1 MNGFYVNAVG
11 WVLTVNVHALDRQ
24 EARELSDLWILLMRA
39 RAQDSH
45 GAHFLDRLL
54 FPRYIPLSDMSREAF
69 GVLLDRMA
77 VLHPDRFGEKPLSH
91 RRDHWLLQSV
101 ASLLLGFLAIW
112 LLPLNWPLVRE
123 VVQTLFLMGIGFI
136 APTITLGRASQAA
149 KYFANRRR
157 APQSQLQR
165 SGG

>member
-11 WVLTVNVHALDRQ
+11 WVLTVNMHALNRQ

-39 RAQDSH
+39 RTQDSH
-45 GAHFLDRLL
+45 GIHFLDRLL
-54 FPRYIPLSDMSREAF
+54 FPRYIPLSNTSREAF
-69 GVLLDRMA
+69 GVLMDRMA
-77 VLHPDRFGEKPLSH
+77 ALHPDRFGENALSR
-91 RRDHWLLQSV
+91 RRDHWLLQAV
-101 ASLLLGFLAIW
+101 ASLLLGSLAVW
-112 LLPLNWPLVRE
+112 LLPLSWPLVRE
-123 VVQTLFLMGIGFI
+123 VVQTLFLMGVGFM

-157 APQSQLQR
+157 GSQTQLQR